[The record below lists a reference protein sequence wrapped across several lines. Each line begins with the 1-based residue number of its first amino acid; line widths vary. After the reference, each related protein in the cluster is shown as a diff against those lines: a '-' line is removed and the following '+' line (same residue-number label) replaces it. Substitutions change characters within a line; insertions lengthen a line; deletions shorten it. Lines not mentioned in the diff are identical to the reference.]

1 MCAFPSSVPAFS
13 AEVCVLGGG
22 PAGAAA
28 ALRLSQLGHRVMLV
42 DRPRRARVRIGESL
56 PPSVLPLLA
65 TLGLRARIEDAGFL
79 RSRGA
84 LVHWDG
90 SAPPMAQSQAAEA
103 GLQVERERFDALL
116 IDGAKAADVQVVHA
130 SAGAPVRV
138 DAHWHVPLRE
148 GGSVRSA
155 VVIDARGR
163 RAHPVEGP
171 RTVALCA
178 EWAGPA
184 PPADSRTRVEAGASA
199 WCWALPLS
207 DGGVTAAAFIDAQRC
222 AGIDAVERARLY
234 QDLIAASPLLADLLA
249 GRQCGKVLA
258 CDATPCAVP
267 DAAPEPGLLRV
278 GEAAFAIDPL
288 SSQGVAA
295 ALRSAVQAAAC
306 VRTALRRPD
315 DAALAW
321 DFHRT
326 QAQRAMRW
334 HARLAGGYY
343 AQAAEQHEDA
353 FWSSRAAPAEA
364 APAAQRPWPGLD
376 ERLALDAQARWSR
389 EPVLADGWVHAS
401 DALQHPTLDSPIA
414 FLGGQ
419 PVTEWLAPLTSRPAL
434 RDLLDTW
441 HQRFGD
447 TRTLAVWPML
457 WRQGLIVPANRA
469 NQANQASGES
479 AGRQ

>member
-1 MCAFPSSVPAFS
+1 MCASPSSVPAFS

-28 ALRLSQLGHRVMLV
+28 ALRLSQLGHRVVLV
-42 DRPRRARVRIGESL
+42 DRPRRTRVRIGESL
-56 PPSVLPLLA
+56 PASVLPLLA
-65 TLGLRARIEDAGFL
+65 TLGLRAQLEDAGFL
-79 RSRGA
+79 RSRDA
-84 LVHWDG
+84 LVHWPS
-90 SAPPMAQSQAAEA
+90 SAPPMAQSQAAEP

-116 IDGAKAADVQVVHA
+116 LDGARAADVQVVRA
-130 SAGAPVRV
+130 SAEAPDRI
-138 DAHWHVPLRE
+138 DAAHWHVPLRE
-148 GGSVRSA
+148 GGSVRCA
-155 VVIDARGR
+155 VLIDARGR

-178 EWAGPA
+178 DWAGPA
-184 PPADSRTRVEAGASA
+184 PADSRTRVEAGESA

-222 AGIDAVERARLY
+222 AGIDAVERTRLY
-234 QDLIAASPLLADLLA
+234 QGLIAASPLLADLLA
-249 GRQCGKVLA
+249 SRRCGKVLA
-258 CDATPCAVP
+258 CDATPGAVA

-315 DAALAW
+315 DATLAW
-321 DFHRT
+321 AFHRA

-343 AQAAEQHEDA
+343 AQAAERHEDT

-364 APAAQRPWPGLD
+364 APSAQRPWPGLD
-376 ERLALDAQARWSR
+376 DRLALDAQACWSH
-389 EPVLADGWVHAS
+389 EPVLADGWVRAS
-401 DALQHPTLDSPIA
+401 DALQHPMLDSPIA

-419 PVTEWLAPLTSRPAL
+419 PVSDWLSPLASRPAL

-441 HQRFGD
+441 HQRFGE

-457 WRQGLIVPANRA
+457 WRQGLIVPAN
-469 NQANQASGES
+469 QANQALSES